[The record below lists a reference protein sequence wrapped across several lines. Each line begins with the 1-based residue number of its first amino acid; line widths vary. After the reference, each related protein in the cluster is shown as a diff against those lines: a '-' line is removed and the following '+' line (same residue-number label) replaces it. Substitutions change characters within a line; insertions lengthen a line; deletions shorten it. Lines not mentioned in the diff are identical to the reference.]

1 MTAPTT
7 AQEIYD
13 LLVGDDAIS
22 DELGTY
28 SLASGDSLPAIS
40 VLAKGDSLPAG
51 TVTDGIEI
59 TITAVPNYGPQVLLS
74 DETLLN
80 PTWRVY
86 VLAWGQLGAMQA
98 VTERIVALLP
108 GATTSTPRADPPGE
122 GLGVME
128 QVVIRWTNPSVVVEA

>member
-51 TVTDGIEI
+51 TITDGIEI

-86 VLAWGQLGAMQA
+86 VLAWVQHRSNQA
-98 VTERIVALLP
+98 RT
-108 GATTSTPRADPPGE
+108 
-122 GLGVME
+122 
-128 QVVIRWTNPSVVVEA
+128 